1 MCLSKSNVDA
11 LDVVLNLL
19 YKGVKEIK
27 DLFETITN
35 KVSDWVSQKLLSK
48 LGFLTIEQQNSLPL
62 VLTQRAP
69 CAKGTKDWSI
79 KVKFSGKYKFQVN
92 NAGGGG
98 ALKWSFGL
106 GAGVVFGC
114 KNETYRTYPFVDVSH
129 PVAFMFTFKIGKTH
143 KTDFTAE
150 GSLSLGLKVYSMKF
164 SSIDSGI
171 KGGLSLSLKA
181 GAKNLPKPWPCP
193 TKVKC
198 SLKKKFSLLKLP
210 SGELIDFTDTDDIL
224 DMLVYT
230 QEVEVAAKWED
241 VTSWF
246 SKKPDPIPDGIP
258 DPQAGSELI
267 MGALRHI
274 ATSNI
279 SLPSKLELNSSD
291 TPKPPKPPIPEAEFA
306 VGVDASWSICVGPN
320 WLCSWGLPPSLSLG
334 RSKHCGTLC
343 WCNELQ
349 VSVGNIGISFSL
361 ISLIFGN
368 QMQTSLRAPTL
379 QVQIQSEHSGDGAH
393 EADKSFTPFL
403 KCVTMLA
410 TPPLKVKNH
419 VDF

>member
-1 MCLSKSNVDA
+1 MPHPFFKMGNFDMRLSKSNVDA

-19 YKGVKEIK
+19 YNGVKEIK
-27 DLFETITN
+27 DLFEKITK

-48 LGFLTIEQQNSLPL
+48 PGFLTIEQQNSLPL
-62 VLTQRAP
+62 VLTQG
-69 CAKGTKDWSI
+69 AKCITGTKDWSI
-79 KVKFSGKYKFQVN
+79 KVKITGKYKFQVQN
-92 NAGGGG
+92 VGGGE
-98 ALKWSFGL
+98 ALHWGFGL

-114 KNETYRTYPFVDVSH
+114 KNEIFRTYPFVDVSH
-129 PVAFMFTFKIGKTH
+129 PFAFMFTLYMGKTH
-143 KTDFTAE
+143 DTDFKAP
-150 GSLSLGLKVYSMKF
+150 GSLSFGVKVYFTKF

-171 KGGLSLSLKA
+171 KGGASLKA
-181 GAKNLPKPWPCP
+181 GAKNLPLPCP
-193 TKVKC
+193 PGTKC

-258 DPQAGSELI
+258 DPQAGSELV

-274 ATSNI
+274 ATSHI

-291 TPKPPKPPIPEAEFA
+291 TPEPPKPPIPEAEFA

-320 WLCSWGLPPSLSLG
+320 WLCS
-334 RSKHCGTLC
+334 
-343 WCNELQ
+343 
-349 VSVGNIGISFSL
+349 
-361 ISLIFGN
+361 
-368 QMQTSLRAPTL
+368 
-379 QVQIQSEHSGDGAH
+379 
-393 EADKSFTPFL
+393 
-403 KCVTMLA
+403 
-410 TPPLKVKNH
+410 
-419 VDF
+419 

>member
-1 MCLSKSNVDA
+1 MQEFAKLLDPLGTVVTDVADLLKNKRVKIYGGFLEKVKECLSLSGPWKWKGVSVPHPFFKMGHFDMCLSKSNVDA

-27 DLFETITN
+27 DLFETITK

-114 KNETYRTYPFVDVSH
+114 KDETYRTYPFVDVSH

-198 SLKKKFSLLKLP
+198 SLKKKFSLLKVP

-258 DPQAGSELI
+258 DPQAGSELV

-291 TPKPPKPPIPEAEFA
+291 TPEPPKPPIPEAEFA

-320 WLCSWGLPPSLSLG
+320 WLCS
-334 RSKHCGTLC
+334 
-343 WCNELQ
+343 
-349 VSVGNIGISFSL
+349 
-361 ISLIFGN
+361 
-368 QMQTSLRAPTL
+368 
-379 QVQIQSEHSGDGAH
+379 
-393 EADKSFTPFL
+393 
-403 KCVTMLA
+403 
-410 TPPLKVKNH
+410 
-419 VDF
+419 

>member
-1 MCLSKSNVDA
+1 MQVEEEPWNGA
-11 LDVVLNLL
+11 LDLALGL
-19 YKGVKEIK
+19 SSAARMKPTGPIP
-27 DLFETITN
+27 LWMFLTPLP
-35 KVSDWVSQKLLSK
+35 SCSPSK
-48 LGFLTIEQQNSLPL
+48 LARHIKQTSQQ
-62 VLTQRAP
+62 
-69 CAKGTKDWSI
+69 
-79 KVKFSGKYKFQVN
+79 KV
-92 NAGGGG
+92 
-98 ALKWSFGL
+98 
-106 GAGVVFGC
+106 
-114 KNETYRTYPFVDVSH
+114 R
-129 PVAFMFTFKIGKTH
+129 
-143 KTDFTAE
+143 
-150 GSLSLGLKVYSMKF
+150 LGLKVYSMKF

-230 QEVEVAAKWED
+230 QEVEVAATWED

-291 TPKPPKPPIPEAEFA
+291 TPPNRPNRPYRKQSLRLEWMHLGAFASDPTGFVVEA
-306 VGVDASWSICVGPN
+306 S
-320 WLCSWGLPPSLSLG
+320 LPPSL
-334 RSKHCGTLC
+334 
-343 WCNELQ
+343 
-349 VSVGNIGISFSL
+349 
-361 ISLIFGN
+361 
-368 QMQTSLRAPTL
+368 
-379 QVQIQSEHSGDGAH
+379 
-393 EADKSFTPFL
+393 
-403 KCVTMLA
+403 
-410 TPPLKVKNH
+410 
-419 VDF
+419 